1 MRECKVCGSSR
12 SINLDEYTTSPWPV
26 LKCEDCDFVFLGAVP
41 DYALLSDEL
50 AWEKTS
56 LAERKKRDA
65 RWYGQF
71 DSMTRWRMRFGH
83 AIDNARRRRAMDG
96 ARRVLEIGCGDGT
109 RIPEGPIPYGIE
121 ISAEL
126 CTRARPIYL
135 KRGGDVT
142 HAPATEAIERFPEE
156 FFDTILMRSYLE
168 HEAQPR
174 KILERAFCKLA
185 AGGKVLI
192 RVPDYGSVNRKFMGA
207 KWCGFRFPDHVNYFT
222 GKSLRAL
229 AESVGY
235 AYRRKNWLS
244 PLDDNIIAELTR
256 S

>member
-56 LAERKKRDA
+56 LAERKKRNA

-142 HAPATEAIERFPEE
+142 HAPATEGIERFPEE